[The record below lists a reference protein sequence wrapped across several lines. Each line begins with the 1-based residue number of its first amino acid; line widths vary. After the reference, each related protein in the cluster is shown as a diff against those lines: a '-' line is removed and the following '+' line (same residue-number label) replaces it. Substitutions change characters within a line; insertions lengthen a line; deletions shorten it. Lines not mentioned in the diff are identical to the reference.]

1 MSNNQNS
8 NIQPEE
14 NEIDEVVFNESY
26 EAEEVEST
34 VITPEESLVEEPVA
48 MVELSEDYEDEDEL
62 DRIPL
67 DETTNQSST
76 NQSRN
81 QRTSKKNK
89 KPVGLGVTA
98 MILGILSIL
107 LFCNPILG
115 LVLGAVAVV
124 LGIVASA
131 RGNGKQM
138 GNAGIIMGVI
148 SLLCYLV
155 IFIIF
160 GGVFHNV
167 NKFDVELTDTAWRRT
182 TDGSVLYLYS
192 DGTFIDVEKEGDF
205 TDNFYSG
212 TYDILAYEETGISF
226 SGIEANYDTE
236 YSYDVHLY
244 VDTYVSDGEERNNI
258 ANTIQYL
265 FLFDVKYADG
275 DVVSVCA
282 HDTER
287 YGNIYPVKE
296 TVLIYPSNDNVYIP
310 GNATDE
316 SATETE
322 ASTESITET
331 ETEVS
336 TEATTET
343 ETEASTEGTTETT
356 TEVTSEATTEVST
369 EPVTEATTEASTEP
383 ATETTTEVN
392 TEATT
397 DTENEATTT
406 TEATGDNDSLW
417 GDMEDFFEDA
427 KDEFDEFSSSASEEW
442 EDNSEEFNSVFDEAS
457 SAFDEASSAIDEI
470 EEQIDTNK
478 IQQFFQGIIKAIQDW
493 LSKWGF

>member
-1 MSNNQNS
+1 MSDNQNS

-34 VITPEESLVEEPVA
+34 VITPEEPLVEEPVA

-67 DETTNQSST
+67 DETTNQPST
-76 NQSRN
+76 NRSRN

-138 GNAGIIMGVI
+138 GNAGIITGVI

-244 VDTYVSDGEERNNI
+244 VDTYVSDGEERDNI

-265 FLFDVKYADG
+265 FLFEEKYSDG

-310 GNATDE
+310 GNTTDE

-322 ASTESITET
+322 A
-331 ETEVS
+331 S

-343 ETEASTEGTTETT
+343 ETEASTEPATETTSEVISETTTETT
-356 TEVTSEATTEVST
+356 TEAST
-369 EPVTEATTEASTEP
+369 EPVTEAATEASTEP
-383 ATETTTEVN
+383 VTETTTEVSTETT
-392 TEATT
+392 TEA
-397 DTENEATTT
+397 ENETEVT
-406 TEATGDNDSLW
+406 TEATGDNDSFW

-442 EDNSEEFNSVFDEAS
+442 EDNSEEINSVFDEASSMADEAS

-470 EEQIDTNK
+470 GEQIDTNK
-478 IQQFFQGIIKAIQDW
+478 IQQFFQSIIKAIQDW

>member
-1 MSNNQNS
+1 MSDNQNS

-34 VITPEESLVEEPVA
+34 VITPEEPLVEEPVA

-67 DETTNQSST
+67 EETTIQSSA
-76 NQSRN
+76 NRPRN
-81 QRTSKKNK
+81 QRTSKKDK

-244 VDTYVSDGEERNNI
+244 VDTYVSDGEERDNI

-265 FLFDVKYADG
+265 FLFDEKYADG

-322 ASTESITET
+322 ASTESTTEIEMEASTESET
-331 ETEVS
+331 ETE
-336 TEATTET
+336 
-343 ETEASTEGTTETT
+343 

-369 EPVTEATTEASTEP
+369 EPVTESTTEASIEP

-397 DTENEATTT
+397 DTENEATIT
-406 TEATGDNDSLW
+406 TEATGDNDSFW

-442 EDNSEEFNSVFDEAS
+442 EDNSEEFNSVFDEASSMADEAS